1 MKTRYL
7 LLIIFLI
14 LGSCS
19 GDNEIADPKKIN
31 PNEVIANANMLKQIK
46 FEVAKIIPIKR
57 TLDIPG
63 SIEVKQKLL
72 ARIGSPVQ
80 GRIIEINGELGNTV
94 KKGDILAVI
103 NSTELAKQQLAY
115 IKAVQMVELKT
126 KAYERA
132 VLLFDAD
139 VVSEAQK
146 LQRKT
151 ELSSAKA
158 DMEASKDQLFVMGM
172 TVEEI
177 EAITSETQID
187 AITNIVAKIDGKI
200 IKKNVNVGQV
210 VDPTEDIFTIAML
223 DEVWGVAQIPERQIG
238 FLTEGDDLLID
249 VPAYEDKLVEGKIT
263 YLGDIVDPVTRTVTI
278 RTEIDNNNG
287 LLKPDMLIT
296 MKVSGMKIEKVGV
309 PINAIVSIDDS
320 PNIFVKTGKDKFLL
334 RPVTLGIKNKEFV
347 HIDDGLLE
355 GEEVVIDG
363 AFHLNNE
370 RLYTKE

>member
-1 MKTRYL
+1 MKTQYL
-7 LLIIFLI
+7 LLFIFLI

-19 GDNEIADPKKIN
+19 NDNEIADVKKKN
-31 PNEVIANANMLKQIK
+31 PNEVTASSEILDQIK
-46 FEVAKIIPIKR
+46 FEPAKIIPIKK

-63 SIEVKQKLL
+63 SIEVKQNLL

-80 GRIIEINGELGNTV
+80 GRIIEIKGELGKTV
-94 KKGDILAVI
+94 KQGDVLAVI

-115 IKAVQMVELKT
+115 IKSVQMVELKT

-151 ELSSAKA
+151 ELSAAKA

-172 TVEEI
+172 TVKEI
-177 EAITSETQID
+177 EAIQSETQID
-187 AITNIVAKIDGKI
+187 ATTNIVAKIDGKI

-223 DEVWGVAQIPERQIG
+223 NEVWGVAQVPERQIG
-238 FLTEGDDLLID
+238 FLKEGDDLLID
-249 VPAYEDKLVEGKIT
+249 VPAYESKFVEGKIT

-278 RTEIDNNNG
+278 RTEIDNAHG

-296 MKVSGMKIEKVGV
+296 MKVSGKKIEKVGV
-309 PINAIVSIDDS
+309 PINAIVSIDDI
-320 PNIFVKTGKDKFLL
+320 PNIFVKTGENKFLM
-334 RPVTLGIKNKEFV
+334 RPVTLGIKNKDAV

-355 GEEVVIDG
+355 GEEVVING

-370 RLYTKE
+370 RLYAKE

>member
-1 MKTRYL
+1 MKTQYL
-7 LLIIFLI
+7 LLFIFLI

-19 GDNEIADPKKIN
+19 NDNEIADVAKKN
-31 PNEVIANANMLKQIK
+31 PNEVTAGADILDQIK
-46 FEVAKIIPIKR
+46 FEPAKIIPIKK

-63 SIEVKQKLL
+63 SIEVKQNLL

-80 GRIIEINGELGNTV
+80 GRIIEIKGELGKTV
-94 KKGDILAVI
+94 KQGDVLAVI

-146 LQRKT
+146 LERKT
-151 ELSSAKA
+151 ELSAAKA

-172 TVEEI
+172 TVEDI
-177 EAITSETQID
+177 EAIQSETQID
-187 AITNIVAKIDGKI
+187 ATTNIVAKIDGKI

-223 DEVWGVAQIPERQIG
+223 NEVWGVAQVPERQIG
-238 FLTEGDDLLID
+238 FLKEGDEILID
-249 VPAYEDKLVEGKIT
+249 VPAYESKFVEGKIT

-278 RTEIDNNNG
+278 RTEIDNAHG

-296 MKVSGMKIEKVGV
+296 MKVSGKKIEKVGV
-309 PINAIVSIDDS
+309 PINAIVSIDDI
-320 PNIFVKTGKDKFLL
+320 PNIFVKTGENKFLM
-334 RPVTLGIKNKEFV
+334 RPVTLGIKNKDAV

-370 RLYTKE
+370 RLYAKE

>member
-1 MKTRYL
+1 MKKRYL
-7 LLIIFLI
+7 LLLIFLI
-14 LGSCS
+14 LGSCG
-19 GDNEIADPKKIN
+19 GDKEIADPKKIN
-31 PNEVIANANMLKQIK
+31 PNEVIANADMLKQIK
-46 FEVAKIIPIKR
+46 FEAAKIIPIKR

-80 GRIIEINGELGNTV
+80 GRIIEINGELGDTV
-94 KKGDILAVI
+94 KQGDVLAVI

-115 IKAVQMVELKT
+115 IKSVQMVELKT

-146 LQRKT
+146 LERKT

-172 TVEEI
+172 TVAEI
-177 EAITSETQID
+177 EAIKSETQID

-223 DEVWGVAQIPERQIG
+223 NEVWGVAQIPERQIG
-238 FLTEGDDLLID
+238 FLKEGDDLLID

-278 RTEIDNNNG
+278 RTEIDNNHG

-309 PINAIVSIDDS
+309 PINAIVSIDDI
-320 PNIFVKTGKDKFLL
+320 PNIFVKTGKNKFLL

>member
-1 MKTRYL
+1 MKKRYL
-7 LLIIFLI
+7 LLLIFLI
-14 LGSCS
+14 LGSCG
-19 GDNEIADPKKIN
+19 GDKEIADPKKIN
-31 PNEVIANANMLKQIK
+31 PNEVIANADMLKQIK
-46 FEVAKIIPIKR
+46 FEAAKIIPIKR

-80 GRIIEINGELGNTV
+80 GRIIEINGELGDTV
-94 KKGDILAVI
+94 KQGDVLAVI

-115 IKAVQMVELKT
+115 IKSVQMVELKT

-146 LQRKT
+146 LERKT

-172 TVEEI
+172 TVAEI
-177 EAITSETQID
+177 EAIKSETQID

-223 DEVWGVAQIPERQIG
+223 NEVWGVAQIPERQIG
-238 FLTEGDDLLID
+238 FLKEGDDLLID

-278 RTEIDNNNG
+278 RTEIDNNHG

-309 PINAIVSIDDS
+309 PINAIVSIDDI
-320 PNIFVKTGKDKFLL
+320 PNIFVKTGKNKFLL

-347 HIDDGLLE
+347 HIDDGLIE

>member
-1 MKTRYL
+1 MKTQYL
-7 LLIIFLI
+7 LLFIFLI

-19 GDNEIADPKKIN
+19 NDSEIADVKKKN
-31 PNEVIANANMLKQIK
+31 PNEVTASPEILDQIK
-46 FEVAKIIPIKR
+46 FEPAKITPIKK

-63 SIEVKQKLL
+63 SIEVKQNLL

-80 GRIIEINGELGNTV
+80 GRIIEIKVELGKTV
-94 KKGDILAVI
+94 KQGDVLAVI

-115 IKAVQMVELKT
+115 IKSVQMVELKT

-146 LQRKT
+146 LERKT

-172 TVEEI
+172 TVAEI
-177 EAITSETQID
+177 EAIKSETQID

-223 DEVWGVAQIPERQIG
+223 NEVWGVAQIPERQIG
-238 FLTEGDDLLID
+238 FLKEGDDLLID

-278 RTEIDNNNG
+278 RTEIDNNHG

-309 PINAIVSIDDS
+309 PINAIVSIDDI
-320 PNIFVKTGKDKFLL
+320 PNIFVKTGKNKFLL